1 MPSGMLRNI
10 PIMVVIERT
19 MPVRNRFPVTFCT
32 YIEKMGDVV
41 PQPKV
46 YVKNAIEIG
55 KITLLKLIVCR
66 KSLNSLNILITLL
79 R

>member
-1 MPSGMLRNI
+1 
-10 PIMVVIERT
+10 MVVIERT

-55 KITLLKLIVCR
+55 KITLLKLIMP
-66 KSLNSLNILITLL
+66 
-79 R
+79 